1 MSSVLYRICIDQCI
15 ANNKNFI
22 ITDNIKGIV
31 SHDIDRV
38 KRDMIK
44 LISDTTSKSPE
55 LNSEECND
63 GSIAIFAI
71 DKDGN
76 KLYHAFYY
84 ITEVVGSDEYYRY
97 RNFDVYKRQDKWY
110 IRADGGAI
118 ISYKSE
124 LCEALL
130 YIDYF
135 IATMKNIEFFNKCI
149 QIADE
154 LLQEGEESSD

>member
-1 MSSVLYRICIDQCI
+1 MSSTIYRICIDQCI

-22 ITDNIKGIV
+22 ITDNIKSII
-31 SHDIDRV
+31 SYDIDRAR
-38 KRDMIK
+38 RDMIK
-44 LISDTTSKSPE
+44 LIDNTISKSSE
-55 LNSEECND
+55 LHSEECND
-63 GSIAIFAI
+63 GSIAIFAM
-71 DKDGN
+71 DKDCN

-84 ITEVVGSDEYYRY
+84 IAEVVGSDEYYRY
-97 RNFDVYKRQDKWY
+97 RNFDVYKRQDRWH

-154 LLQEGEESSD
+154 LLQEDNDN

>member
-1 MSSVLYRICIDQCI
+1 MSSTIYRICIDQCV

-22 ITDNIKGIV
+22 ITDNIKSIISQG
-31 SHDIDRV
+31 IDRA
-38 KRDMIK
+38 KRYMIK
-44 LISDTTSKSPE
+44 LIDGITSKSSE
-55 LNSEECND
+55 LNSEEYDD

-84 ITEVVGSDEYYRY
+84 ITEVIGSDEYYRY
-97 RNFDVYKRQDKWY
+97 RNFEVYKGQGMWY

-154 LLQEGEESSD
+154 LLQEDNDN